1 MKEDFNDIDQ
11 LFKEKLLNITPESAL
26 SEAELWNNVQSQLPR
41 KRSKFIFWWIG
52 AILLLLGIGAAAV
65 YYSNPNKSSVV
76 ATNDTSNIDSQQK
89 NSDAVVANKNS
100 STNTSSSSEIKT
112 NTTAQNA
119 AGANSSKAVTQ
130 ADNKVEKKTKN
141 KNKKSEVFSMN
152 ADEIRVVLG
161 GLPDDILI
169 PFDSPSIVQEVVEI
183 NTEIVNRI
191 PLNQNDSLA
200 TADGEIE
207 KTFQIASVKN
217 PLLIGAY
224 GFVNTVLLNDR
235 MNVRYENQI
244 GNGVGVSV
252 GKSKNRMY
260 WSAAAEWSNN
270 KYLFNYEEH
279 KRIPYTYYNFPVEI
293 ILDPNSLPDTIFQ
306 DTTVMAD
313 YSRIVKHNN
322 SFKTASARFEVGHV
336 FGTSA
341 IRPTA
346 GFGVGIHYIY
356 NQSGRYLMENNDVS
370 LLSENSLGLKK
381 FTYSPYLK
389 LGLEYQLNQ
398 RMTFTLST
406 RADWYSRRSWL
417 NSGDKAIVVPA
428 VMVGVG
434 FKL

>member
-26 SEAELWNNVQSQLPR
+26 SEAELWNNVQSQLPK

-52 AILLLLGIGAAAV
+52 AVLLLLGIGAAAV
-65 YYSNPNKSSVV
+65 YYSNPNKPSVV
-76 ATNDTSNIDSQQK
+76 ATNGTFNTDSQQK
-89 NSDAVVANKNS
+89 NSDAVVTNKNATTNSIS
-100 STNTSSSSEIKT
+100 SSETNTNTSI
-112 NTTAQNA
+112 QNA
-119 AGANSSKAVTQ
+119 AIANSSKAVTQ
-130 ADNKVEKKTKN
+130 ADKGAVRKT
-141 KNKKSEVFSMN
+141 KNKKSEVISMN
-152 ADEIRVVLG
+152 ADEIRVILG
-161 GLPDDILI
+161 GLPDDILV
-169 PFDSPSIVQEVVEI
+169 PFDSPSIAQEVIEI

-200 TADGEIE
+200 VAEGEIE
-207 KTFQIASVKN
+207 KIFQIPTKKN

-224 GFVNTVLLNDR
+224 GFANTVLLSDR

-244 GNGVGVSV
+244 GNGVGLSI
-252 GKSKNRMY
+252 GKSKNRIY

-279 KRIPYTYYNFPVEI
+279 KTVPYTYYNFPVVV
-293 ILDPNSLPDTIFQ
+293 LTNGGTVVDTIFQ

-322 SFKTASARFEVGHV
+322 SFKTASARFEVGRV

-346 GFGVGIHYIY
+346 GIGIGIHYIY
-356 NQSGRYLMENNDVS
+356 NQSGRYLMENDEVS
-370 LLSENSLGLKK
+370 LLSENSLGIKK
-381 FTYSPYLK
+381 FTYSPFLK
-389 LGLEYQLNQ
+389 LGLEYQLNP

-406 RADWYSRRSWL
+406 RADWYSSRSWL
-417 NSGDKAIVVPA
+417 NPNEKAIVVPA
-428 VMVGVG
+428 ALVAVG

>member
-26 SEAELWNNVQSQLPR
+26 SEAELWNNVQSQLPK

-65 YYSNPNKSSVV
+65 YYSNPNNSSVV
-76 ATNDTSNIDSQQK
+76 ATNDTSNADSQQK
-89 NSDAVVANKNS
+89 SEDAVAANKQVT
-100 STNTSSSSEIKT
+100 TNYNSSSEIKT
-112 NTTAQNA
+112 NTKVQNA
-119 AGANSSKAVTQ
+119 AGANSSKAVTP
-130 ADNKVEKKTKN
+130 ADNRVGVKT

-152 ADEIRVVLG
+152 EDEIRVVLG
-161 GLPDDILI
+161 GLPDDIII
-169 PFDSPSIVQEVVEI
+169 PFDSPSIAQEVVEI

-200 TADGEIE
+200 VATGEIE
-207 KTFQIASVKN
+207 KTFQIPTEKN

-235 MNVRYENQI
+235 MNVRYENQM

-279 KRIPYTYYNFPVEI
+279 KTIPYTYYNFPV
-293 ILDPNSLPDTIFQ
+293 LVLTNGGTVVDTIFQ

-322 SFKTASARFEVGHV
+322 SFKTASARFEVGRV
-336 FGTSA
+336 FGSSA

-346 GFGVGIHYIY
+346 GIGVGIHYIY
-356 NQSGRYLMENNDVS
+356 NQSGRYLMENNEVS
-370 LLSENSLGLKK
+370 LLSESSLGLKK
-381 FTYSPYLK
+381 FTYSPFLK
-389 LGLEYQLNQ
+389 LGLEYQLNP

-428 VMVGVG
+428 AIVAVG

>member
-26 SEAELWNNVQSQLPR
+26 SEAELWNNVQSQLPK

-52 AILLLLGIGAAAV
+52 SILLLLGIGAAAV
-65 YYSNPNKSSVV
+65 YFSNPNKSI
-76 ATNDTSNIDSQQK
+76 AAAANNTSNIDSQQK
-89 NSDAVVANKNS
+89 NADAGVANKNS
-100 STNTSSSSEIKT
+100 NTNTSSTSET
-112 NTTAQNA
+112 NTNTSIQDSRV
-119 AGANSSKAVTQ
+119 ANSSKVVKHE
-130 ADNKVEKKTKN
+130 DK
-141 KNKKSEVFSMN
+141 
-152 ADEIRVVLG
+152 RVVKNTKANKENTFIENPEELIILLG
-161 GLPDDILI
+161 GLPDDILV
-169 PFDSPSIVQEVVEI
+169 PFDSPSIVQEVIKV

-200 TADGEIE
+200 TAAGEFERIFE
-207 KTFQIASVKN
+207 IPAKKN
-217 PLLIGAY
+217 PFLIGAY
-224 GFVNTVLLNDR
+224 GFANTVLLSDR

-244 GNGVGVSV
+244 GNGVGVNI

-260 WSAAAEWSNN
+260 WSAGAEWSNN

-322 SFKTASARFEVGHV
+322 SFKTASARFEVGRV

-341 IRPTA
+341 IRPAA
-346 GFGVGIHYIY
+346 GLGVGIHYIY
-356 NQSGRYLMENNDVS
+356 NQSGRYLIENNEVS

-381 FTYSPYLK
+381 FTYSPFLK
-389 LGLEYQLNQ
+389 LGLEYQLNP

-417 NSGDKAIVVPA
+417 NSTEKAIVVPA
-428 VMVGVG
+428 AIVAVG

>member
-26 SEAELWNNVQSQLPR
+26 SDAELWNNVQSQLPK

-52 AILLLLGIGAAAV
+52 ALLLLLGIGAAAV
-65 YYSNPNKSSVV
+65 YYSSPNKSSVV
-76 ATNDTSNIDSQQK
+76 ASNGTSNTDSQQK
-89 NSDAVVANKNS
+89 NSDAVAANKNANTNS
-100 STNTSSSSEIKT
+100 NSTSEIKT
-112 NTTAQNA
+112 NTSVQNA
-119 AGANSSKAVTQ
+119 AGANSSKAVTP
-130 ADNKVEKKTKN
+130 ADKRVGVKTKN
-141 KNKKSEVFSMN
+141 NKGEVFSMN

-191 PLNQNDSLA
+191 PLYQNDSLA
-200 TADGEIE
+200 TADGEFERIFE
-207 KTFQIASVKN
+207 IPTKKN

-224 GFVNTVLLNDR
+224 GFANTVLLSDR
-235 MNVRYENQI
+235 MNVRYSNQI
-244 GNGVGVSV
+244 GSGVGVSI

-260 WSAAAEWSNN
+260 WSAAAEWSYN

-279 KRIPYTYYNFPVEI
+279 KRVPYTYYNFPVEI
-293 ILDPNSLPDTIFQ
+293 ILDPNTLPDTIFQ

-313 YSRIVKHNN
+313 YSRMVKHNN
-322 SFKTASARFEVGHV
+322 SFKSASARIEVGRV
-336 FGTSA
+336 FGSSA

-346 GFGVGIHYIY
+346 GIGVGIHYIY
-356 NQSGRYLMENNDVS
+356 NQSGRYLMENNEVS

-381 FTYSPYLK
+381 FTYSPFLK
-389 LGLEYQLNQ
+389 LGLEYQLNP
-398 RMTFTLST
+398 RMTLTLST
-406 RADWYSRRSWL
+406 RADWYSSRSWL
-417 NSGDKAIVVPA
+417 NSTEKAIVVPA

>member
-11 LFKEKLLNITPESAL
+11 LFKERLLNITPESAL
-26 SEAELWNNVQSQLPR
+26 SEAELWNNVQSQLPK
-41 KRSKFIFWWIG
+41 KRSKFIFWWVG

-65 YYSNPNKSSVV
+65 YFSNPNKSI
-76 ATNDTSNIDSQQK
+76 AAAANNTSNIDSQQK
-89 NSDAVVANKNS
+89 NSDTVVANKNS
-100 STNTSSSSEIKT
+100 NTNISSSSEIET
-112 NTTAQNA
+112 NTSVQNA
-119 AGANSSKAVTQ
+119 EVVNTSKSVTQ
-130 ADNKVEKKTKN
+130 ADNSVGVKTKN
-141 KNKKSEVFSMN
+141 KKREVISMN

-161 GLPDDILI
+161 GLPDDILV
-169 PFDSPSIVQEVVEI
+169 PFDSPSIVKDVIEI

-207 KTFQIASVKN
+207 RVFQIPTKKN

-224 GFVNTVLLNDR
+224 GFANTVLLSDR

-244 GNGVGVSV
+244 GNGVGLSI

-260 WSAAAEWSNN
+260 WSASAEWSNN

-279 KRIPYTYYNFPVEI
+279 KRVPYTYYNFPVEI

-313 YSRIVKHNN
+313 YSRVVKHNN
-322 SFKTASARFEVGHV
+322 SFKTASVRFEVGRV

-341 IRPTA
+341 IRPAA
-346 GFGVGIHYIY
+346 GLGVGIHYIY
-356 NQSGRYLMENNDVS
+356 NQSGRYLIENNDVS

-381 FTYSPYLK
+381 FTYSPFLK
-389 LGLEYQLNQ
+389 LGLEYHLNQ

-417 NSGDKAIVVPA
+417 NSTEKAIVVPA
-428 VMVGVG
+428 AIVAVGY
-434 FKL
+434 KL